1 MPKPRINI
9 HISHEAAK
17 LLDHATHHENSTK
30 ASIVDAALKQLL
42 APTSETRELTILI
55 KRFDKMTRAM
65 ERLADDGAAQSETLA
80 LYVLYYLCI
89 TPPLPEQS
97 RAGAEALGRKRFEH
111 FIGQVGDRLMGKERY
126 GDALLSHMGLEPVG
140 GGALEAAE

>member
-1 MPKPRINI
+1 MAKPRINI
-9 HISHEAAK
+9 HISSEAAK
-17 LLDHATHHENSTK
+17 LLDHASQHGKSSK
-30 ASIVDAALKQLL
+30 ASIVDAALKLLL
-42 APTSETRELTILI
+42 APTSDDRELAVLI

-65 ERLADDGAAQSETLA
+65 ERLADDATAQTETLA

-140 GGALEAAE
+140 GRALEAAE